1 MSELAIDMLT
11 FTAMTALLLIAAIFF
26 DRKNKSEILEENKGE
41 QEMPKIFSNMCALC
55 GKEIRLPATDSLNLI
70 KYKSIHQDFFTWESG
85 WKPVCEDC
93 ASGVLN
99 KIINEKEGDVDG
111 S

>member
-11 FTAMTALLLIAAIFF
+11 FTVMTAVLLTAAILM

-41 QEMPKIFSNMCALC
+41 QEMPKIFSNTCALC
-55 GKEIRLPATDSLNLI
+55 GKELCLPATDSLNWV
-70 KYKSIHQDFFTWESG
+70 KCKSLHRDFFTWESG
-85 WKPVCEDC
+85 WKPVCENC
-93 ASGVLN
+93 CNGVLN
-99 KIINEKEGDVDG
+99 KIFNDKEGDADG